1 MQVRKGFTLVEILAV
16 MGIIIILMALV
27 LPTVTS
33 SMQKANIAAAK
44 ASLEKIEMAVRNFES
59 AFGYYPSDLSCE
71 NLGVMK
77 TSRNFGA
84 VRPVLQYEKNQ
95 TVDEDGNPTTTNDIF
110 YKDPWGNRFFFVYY
124 DDNGVE
130 QGDDG
135 NKDAANNI
143 AARFKELCDFL
154 KSKDTKD
161 WKFLE
166 LILDRGPRPTGF
178 EKDMTKQ
185 FLTQK
190 LQQGF
195 LIWSAGPDTL
205 NGSDDDIGNWG
216 FTRNK
221 MT

>member
-84 VRPVLQYEKNQ
+84 VRPVLQFEKNQ
-95 TVDEDGNPTTTNDIF
+95 TVDEDGNSATTHDIF
-110 YKDPWGNRFFFVYY
+110 YKDPWGNRFYFVYY
-124 DDNGVE
+124 DDSGVE

-135 NKDAANNI
+135 NKDVSNNI
-143 AARFKELCDFL
+143 AARFTELSNFL
-154 KSKDTKD
+154 KSKTPDRRS
-161 WKFLE
+161 
-166 LILDRGPRPTGF
+166 LILDPGADNKYTN
-178 EKDMTKQ
+178 K
-185 FLTQK
+185 K